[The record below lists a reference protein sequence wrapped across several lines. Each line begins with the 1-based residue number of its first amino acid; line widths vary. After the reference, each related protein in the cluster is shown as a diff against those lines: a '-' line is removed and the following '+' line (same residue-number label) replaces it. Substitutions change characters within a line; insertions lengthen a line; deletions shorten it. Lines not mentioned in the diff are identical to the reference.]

1 MATSYEDYLKSL
13 ESKKKDLSYDAYAEK
28 TQNEQP
34 KDNEPTIES
43 EYLQPIYNVG
53 DKLKYLDKFTAPA
66 RAGIV
71 QTATLGH
78 PIEAIKSE
86 LSTNE
91 PQPSSYMT
99 NRLRE
104 LLPGQEPMIDT
115 AAEDIAQGQKGG
127 VFGPLETL
135 KGLGKTWLKSE
146 APKAYNV
153 VSEMVPSDVAGMVAD
168 EFISGKIPSVLSKAI
183 PSQVRSQLPSMSAAN
198 IAPTLEDYA
207 SKNRARALQRV
218 SNLVGEDAD
227 KSALNLKTEI
237 AADTLNRKGLSHLIS
252 NPADLHDELN
262 GKYVKTFNKD
272 GAATS
277 VKQPGLIDS
286 ESMALNQA
294 ADYFSQTKS
303 PININDIANKVFNE
317 ISNEV
322 KSESRLGAY
331 SKDIEFKIF
340 KEVNENLKA
349 IDGEKERTVSDLIQL
364 KRDAADFVYDI
375 KNNPDSYGVEGP
387 TKLKMYKKF
396 WSAFDNAIKDSV
408 SGDANARPFI
418 QANADLSDLLHVRN
432 VTTGAENA
440 KLQMPGYPEIGVGVI
455 GGKLLG
461 EAIDHPL
468 AGMIIGGGV
477 GAAKGALGQMGTTLP
492 NRFAN
497 IQQSIAT
504 KLSANPGAINAIQN
518 APSNIIA
525 AGRQVN
531 YPSAMQSQAG
541 RSPQSIN
548 EQQAV
553 NVPSPQQQLMMRK
566 GFVEN
571 LAEFKIPRTV
581 NGIMQNKE
589 LVLAKLAQVT
599 NDQATVDTLRDSLNM
614 HPDLLKSTLPALQM
628 QFPQIFQPNKY
639 MSWSNGRILDPMEVQ
654 KAYKEVN
661 DRGISNTEKVMLQ
674 DGLNRDGSFPES
686 F

>member
-1 MATSYEDYLKSL
+1 
-13 ESKKKDLSYDAYAEK
+13 
-28 TQNEQP
+28 
-34 KDNEPTIES
+34 
-43 EYLQPIYNVG
+43 
-53 DKLKYLDKFTAPA
+53 
-66 RAGIV
+66 
-71 QTATLGH
+71 
-78 PIEAIKSE
+78 
-86 LSTNE
+86 
-91 PQPSSYMT
+91 
-99 NRLRE
+99 
-104 LLPGQEPMIDT
+104 
-115 AAEDIAQGQKGG
+115 
-127 VFGPLETL
+127 
-135 KGLGKTWLKSE
+135 
-146 APKAYNV
+146 
-153 VSEMVPSDVAGMVAD
+153 
-168 EFISGKIPSVLSKAI
+168 
-183 PSQVRSQLPSMSAAN
+183 
-198 IAPTLEDYA
+198 
-207 SKNRARALQRV
+207 
-218 SNLVGEDAD
+218 
-227 KSALNLKTEI
+227 
-237 AADTLNRKGLSHLIS
+237 
-252 NPADLHDELN
+252 
-262 GKYVKTFNKD
+262 
-272 GAATS
+272 
-277 VKQPGLIDS
+277 
-286 ESMALNQA
+286 MALNQA

-322 KSESRLGAY
+322 KPESRLGAY
-331 SKDIEFKIF
+331 NKDIEFKIF
-340 KEVNENLKA
+340 KEVNEDLKA
-349 IDGEKERTVSDLIQL
+349 IGGEKERTVSDLIQL

-432 VTTGAENA
+432 VTTGAANA
-440 KLQMPGYPEIGVGVI
+440 RLQMPGIPEIAGGVL

-492 NRFAN
+492 NKFAN

-504 KLSANPGAINAIQN
+504 KLSANPGAVNAIQN
-518 APSNIIA
+518 APSNIMA

-571 LAEFKIPRTV
+571 LADFEIPRSADE
-581 NGIMQNKE
+581 IIKNKQ
-589 LVLAKLAQVT
+589 LVLAKIAQAT
-599 NDQATVDTLRDSLNM
+599 NDPRAVAVLEDMLNK
-614 HPDLLKSTLPALQM
+614 HPDKLGSALPALVANPAM
-628 QFPQIFQPNKY
+628 TNLFKVNKY
-639 MSWSNGRILDPMEVQ
+639 QSWVNGKILDPMEVQ